1 MNGQQNFKI
10 ELRLLNVSSEN
21 VRQVQIWYV
30 VS

>member
-1 MNGQQNFKI
+1 MHGQQNFKI

-21 VRQVQIWYV
+21 VRQVQIWYG